1 MRAFN
6 GSSVWEKSLQ
16 SINLSDSIN
25 PILSCNSI
33 KSISKAT
40 TLLIPSPPLFLDILA
55 RTHQMPNYAGS
66 LSPKVFKSF
75 KFLTYDL
82 YLRLPG
88 VLAAFRNHTIKL

>member
-33 KSISKAT
+33 KT